1 MAAYSTSARVEKLM
15 TKAQVGAGRPLDT
28 VDINEFLE
36 DVSAEIDTA
45 FASRGFS
52 VPITAPDYLLRWVEK
67 VAIEGAAATALKAL
81 YQSASGP
88 NSEGAW
94 AVYER
99 RYQKSLDEIRSGRF
113 VPAEL
118 TEASGSLPSSL
129 STREP
134 GQHAAAFSRGK
145 VF

>member
-15 TKAQVGAGRPLDT
+15 TKAQVGAGRPLET
-28 VDINEFLE
+28 VDVDEFLE

-45 FASRGFS
+45 FASRGFA

-67 VAIEGAAATALKAL
+67 LATEGAAATTLKAL
-81 YQSASGP
+81 YQSPSGP

-99 RYQKSLDEIRSGRF
+99 RYQKGIDEIRSGRF
-113 VPAEL
+113 VPTEL
-118 TEASGSLPSSL
+118 NESSGALPSSL

-134 GQHAAAFSRGK
+134 GEHVAAFSRGR